1 MAGRIGKRSHIIRA
15 IAIVT
20 CFVIGAFIYSCAG
33 RIETGEMDTADDHSM
48 SRTGENSAVESVVI
62 SEGATALQIGKAFI
76 SMGEKESEMYIS
88 WQAGED
94 GPRILRC
101 AEDKTDIEESVPIM
115 AHRTEILRNTYRFKV
130 KLSGLE
136 PGKRYWYEIGS
147 LEDQEDAESE
157 AGIDEENLRSFVA
170 PETDS
175 EVSFVYLGDPQ
186 FDKSVS
192 DYEAWGKLTERMY
205 EKAPYVDFAI
215 IGGDMV
221 NIPTRKDHWNEFL
234 DNCTVFEELPVMTI
248 PGNHE
253 GVTSNNTYKKLF
265 HNIGNG
271 PDGEAF
277 YYFDRGSCRFIMLD
291 SSFLTKA
298 RQVAMGKALWT
309 ARERE
314 VESWLKKTL
323 EDSGAKWKIIVT
335 HHPIYGMHDMFT
347 VSKEIRE
354 LWLPIMKAG
363 GADLVLCG
371 HQHAYMRTRDMDG
384 IVHIMGV
391 SGAKRSHYY
400 TGINAPAYSE
410 YIYSAGPNYQIIK
423 VTDAHIEITSY
434 NEKSSIIDAARIEKD
449 INLPYFR
456 TFW

>member
-1 MAGRIGKRSHIIRA
+1 MGRKDSKRSHIVNA

-20 CFVIGAFIYSCAG
+20 CFAVGVFIYSCAG
-33 RIETGEMDTADDHSM
+33 QIETGEKDTAKDYPVSKVDE
-48 SRTGENSAVESVVI
+48 T
-62 SEGATALQIGKAFI
+62 TASQIGRAFI
-76 SMGEKESEMYIS
+76 SMGEKEGEMFIS
-88 WQAGED
+88 WQADED

-101 AEDKTDIEESVPIM
+101 AEEEADIEESVPII
-115 AHRTEILRNTYRFKV
+115 AHRTEILKDIYRFKV
-130 KLSGLE
+130 KLTGLE
-136 PGKRYWYEIGS
+136 PGKKYWYEIGS
-147 LEDQEDAESE
+147 LADQEGGVE
-157 AGIDEENLRSFVA
+157 AVHDQEKLRSFVV

-175 EVSFVYLGDPQ
+175 EVSFAYLGDPQ

-221 NIPTRKDHWNEFL
+221 NIPTRKDHWNGFL

-277 YYFDRGSCRFIMLD
+277 YYFDRGNCRFIMLD

-314 VESWLKKTL
+314 VESWLEKTL
-323 EDSGAKWKIIVT
+323 EDSGTKWKVIVT

-363 GADLVLCG
+363 GVDLVLCG
-371 HQHAYMRTRDMDG
+371 HQHVYMRTRDMDG
-384 IVHIMGV
+384 MVHVMGV
-391 SGAKRSHYY
+391 SGSKRSHYY

-410 YIYSAGPNYQIIK
+410 SIYSAGPNYQIIK
-423 VTDAHIEITSY
+423 VTDDHIEITSY

>member
-1 MAGRIGKRSHIIRA
+1 MGRKVGNRGHIVNA

-20 CFVIGAFIYSCAG
+20 CFAIGVFIYSCAG
-33 RIETGEMDTADDHSM
+33 QIETGEKDAAEDSPVSKVDETTESQT
-48 SRTGENSAVESVVI
+48 SR
-62 SEGATALQIGKAFI
+62 AFI

-94 GPRILRC
+94 GPRMLRC
-101 AEDKTDIEESVPIM
+101 AEEEADIEGSVPIM
-115 AHRTEILRNTYRFKV
+115 AHRTEILKDIYRFKV
-130 KLSGLE
+130 KLTGLE
-136 PGKRYWYEIGS
+136 PGKKYWYEIGS
-147 LEDQEDAESE
+147 LEDQADS
-157 AGIDEENLRSFVA
+157 DQENFRSFVV

-175 EVSFVYLGDPQ
+175 EVSFAYLGDPQ
-186 FDKSVS
+186 FDKSVN
-192 DYEAWGKLTERMY
+192 DYEAWGKLTERMH

-221 NIPTRKDHWNEFL
+221 NIPTRKDHWNGFL

-271 PDGEAF
+271 PNGEAF

-314 VESWLKKTL
+314 VESWLEKTL
-323 EDSGAKWKIIVT
+323 EDSGTKWRIIVT

-410 YIYSAGPNYQIIK
+410 SIYSAGPNYQIIK
-423 VTDAHIEITSY
+423 ATDEYIEITSY